1 VHLLPAG
8 AAIALVLIAVVPLA
22 ACEVMQAAVVPG
34 GRHRVSYPKTF
45 GAAGVPQHHGVEH
58 QAGPPGIHHHR
69 WDIQRVGQERAQEPH
84 CAELQ
89 PEAQPVVITAP
100 PRD

>member
-1 VHLLPAG
+1 VQRVFHSTT
-8 AAIALVLIAVVPLA
+8 ALSTR
-22 ACEVMQAAVVPG
+22 PG
-34 GRHRVSYPKTF
+34 RQV
-45 GAAGVPQHHGVEH
+45 
-58 QAGPPGIHHHR
+58 IHHHR
-69 WDIQRVGQERAQEPH
+69 WDIQRVGQERVQEPH